1 MMKRVNV
8 LGKVDF
14 SSTNVCAILGNFTA
28 DGVDI
33 IYKNLPANVLNFEHV
48 DLKRSNANEPA
59 TEPVK
64 RGKYVR

>member
-1 MMKRVNV
+1 MKRGNV

-14 SSTNVCAILGNFTA
+14 SSGNVCAILGNFTA

-48 DLKRSNANEPA
+48 ALQRNEANEPA
-59 TEPVK
+59 TEPAK